1 MFIVLIQSLTIYLSL
16 YNKLAYID
24 TSLIINK
31 NKKNAKLPILTK
43 LIIRQHRIIPTRVRI
58 KKNAIQIP
66 TLKWTVK
73 ESNKSI
79 NITSIIDIS

>member
-1 MFIVLIQSLTIYLSL
+1 MAKLIIYSIHVYSLNTSLTIYLSL

-66 TLKWTVK
+66 TLK
-73 ESNKSI
+73 
-79 NITSIIDIS
+79 

>member
-1 MFIVLIQSLTIYLSL
+1 MAKLIIYSIHVYSLNTIPTIYLSL

-31 NKKNAKLPILTK
+31 NKKNAKLPVLTK

-58 KKNAIQIP
+58 KKNALQIP
-66 TLKWTVK
+66 TLK
-73 ESNKSI
+73 
-79 NITSIIDIS
+79 